1 MMQVLRKTL
10 LTLRSSKKA
19 RACFHSTT
27 TAAGKKREIPCV
39 DSLTRWN
46 STFFMIKSS
55 LELKESLN
63 MVCSLMEIE
72 RLTDVDWVLLE
83 DFVGFWEKPAKL
95 TDLIGGSDYLT
106 IGLAGLVT
114 RSLIKHC
121 SIYIEGE
128 NELIAIA
135 AEEILETIR
144 NYET

>member
-1 MMQVLRKTL
+1 MLSNGNRTIDRCGL
-10 LTLRSSKKA
+10 G
-19 RACFHSTT
+19 FI
-27 TAAGKKREIPCV
+27 GKFCWILGE
-39 DSLTRWN
+39 
-46 STFFMIKSS
+46 
-55 LELKESLN
+55 
-63 MVCSLMEIE
+63 
-72 RLTDVDWVLLE
+72 
-83 DFVGFWEKPAKL
+83 GFLKL

-144 NYET
+144 NYETKLMGKVCYKKLMVIFYLIICSYQSLDYF